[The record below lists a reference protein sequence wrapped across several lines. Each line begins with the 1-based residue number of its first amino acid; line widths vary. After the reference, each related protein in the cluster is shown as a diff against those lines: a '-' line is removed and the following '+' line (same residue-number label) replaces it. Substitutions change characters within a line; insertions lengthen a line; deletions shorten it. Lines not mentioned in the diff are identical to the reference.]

1 MLSFVCGR
9 WYCDETCHQFEVRIG
24 KHSGI
29 YLTFNKGSKSKKST
43 AVKDHM
49 LMCNQLVSF
58 EIDFK
63 GSASPNSEFH
73 LKIKESYLISGDQP
87 SLNKN

>member
-1 MLSFVCGR
+1 
-9 WYCDETCHQFEVRIG
+9 
-24 KHSGI
+24 
-29 YLTFNKGSKSKKST
+29 
-43 AVKDHM
+43 
-49 LMCNQLVSF
+49 MCNQLVSF

-73 LKIKESYLISGDQP
+73 LKIKESYLILGDQP